1 MDESPATD
9 APDPLRT
16 YVITLRKLAKLDQD
30 EVAAQIGIGYRTYM
44 AWEQGETRDLKLPV
58 ARRLI
63 QVIGGSF
70 QHLAFID
77 EMTADEAQRLAM
89 QWHQLSPEE
98 RATAQSEPRARRT
111 VALGDD
117 DPLTLDALL
126 RRLRDMARED
136 PALID
141 LISGYL
147 DGYLAALRMRG
158 R

>member
-1 MDESPATD
+1 MDETPVTD
-9 APDPLRT
+9 GPDSLRT

-44 AWEQGETRDLKLPV
+44 AWEQGETRGLKLPI
-58 ARRLI
+58 ARRLL

-70 QHLAFID
+70 QHLASID
-77 EMTADEAQRLAM
+77 ALTADEAQDLAA
-89 QWHQLSPEE
+89 QWHRLSPEE
-98 RATAQSEPRARRT
+98 RAAAQADPHGRRA

-117 DPLTLDALL
+117 DPPTLDALL

-136 PALID
+136 AALID

-147 DGYLAALRMRG
+147 DGYLAAVRMRG